1 MKSSYNV
8 AFDLKKYID
17 RVEKTPTILYIGK
30 VTSVIGLEIVSQGPR
45 CVVGEI
51 CTIRIPS
58 LKTTVKA
65 EVVGVK
71 DTEVH
76 LSAFGETRGI
86 EVGCDVV
93 ASGSTLQVP
102 VGKNLLGRIINST
115 GSAADGKGD
124 IVPETYYPAIADPP
138 SPMNRRPIVERITT
152 GVRAVDTLLT
162 VGKGQRMGIFAGTG
176 VGKTTLLATIAKNT
190 NADVNVIA
198 LIGERGREVL
208 DFINEDLGEEGLK
221 KSVVI
226 VATSDEPAISRLRA
240 SYVATA
246 VAEYF
251 RDQGKD
257 VMMMFD
263 SVTRFA
269 QAQREIGLANGEPPA
284 LKGYPPTVFDLIPK
298 LMERTGTNEKGSITA
313 FYTVKV
319 DGDDFNE
326 PITDNVRGTIDGH
339 IILSRKLADQKHYPA
354 IDVPMSVSRRF
365 DKVNGPVVQEAANKI
380 SKAIAIYAQNEL
392 MITTGAYQ
400 GGTSSQIDY
409 AIEMHDKLED
419 FLMQKKTD
427 KCKMNDSLKMLS
439 ELSGVEIPPE
449 EYDQMTAIEEA
460 DLAGQNEAQS
470 LS

>member
-8 AFDLKKYID
+8 AFDLHKYID

-30 VTSVIGLEIVSQGPR
+30 VTSVIGLEVISQGPR

-51 CTIRIPS
+51 CTIKIPS
-58 LKTTVKA
+58 LNTSVKA

-76 LSAFGETRGI
+76 LSPFGDTRGI
-86 EVGCDVV
+86 EVGCDVI
-93 ASGSTLQVP
+93 ASGSTLHVP
-102 VGKNLLGRIINST
+102 VGKKLLGRIVNAV
-115 GSAADGKGD
+115 GSPIDGKGD
-124 IVPETYYPAIADPP
+124 IACDTYYPVIADPP
-138 SPMNRRPIVERITT
+138 SPMNRRPIVERIST
-152 GVRAVDTLLT
+152 GVRAIDTLLT

-190 NADVNVIA
+190 NADINVIA
-198 LIGERGREVL
+198 LIGERGREL
-208 DFINEDLGEEGLK
+208 MDFVREDLGEEGLK
-221 KSVVI
+221 KSVVVI
-226 VATSDEPAISRLRA
+226 ATSDEPAISRLRA

-246 VAEYF
+246 IAEYF

-284 LKGYPPTVFDLIPK
+284 LKGYPPSVFDLIPK

-339 IILSRKLADQKHYPA
+339 IILNRKLADRKHYPA

-365 DKVNGPVVQEAANKI
+365 DKVNGPVFIDAASEI
-380 SKAIAIYAQNEL
+380 SRLVAIYDQNEL

-400 GGTSSQIDY
+400 KGTSPEIDKS
-409 AIEMHDKLED
+409 IDMHEKIDE
-419 FLMQKKTD
+419 FLMQKKSDHCT
-427 KCKMNDSLKMLS
+427 MNDSIEKLS
-439 ELSGVEIPPE
+439 ELSGIRIPEE
-449 EYDQMTAIEEA
+449 EYDSVSAIEEA
-460 DLAGQNEAQS
+460 EMQQEIAENEAV
-470 LS
+470 